1 MPFSFLQH
9 LIVRQTLV
17 ALNIPTNY
25 IFWYFPACFET
36 VIVYRD
42 DVDLSNY
49 ATSFFLETPGNASSS
64 KWNISKVPLCIGIV
78 CNIEFLLMKTEAC
91 QQICQTDAQCNYFMY
106 DYGDCHLK
114 KYRGNIHESKSI
126 IVFLIFIL
134 KNRFYML
141 TLENVLWTL
150 IKSDCEIWLIESPS
164 TSERLTDLGKLNLVM
179 AVRFKA
185 QPAEVN

>member
-1 MPFSFLQH
+1 MQKILKKPQISSLMPFSFLQH

-64 KWNISKVPLCIGIV
+64 KWNISKVHLSIWNLIV
-78 CNIEFLLMKTEAC
+78 ILNFFIE
-91 QQICQTDAQCNYFMY
+91 
-106 DYGDCHLK
+106 
-114 KYRGNIHESKSI
+114 
-126 IVFLIFIL
+126 
-134 KNRFYML
+134 NRSLSADLPDWCSVQLFY
-141 TLENVLWTL
+141 VWLWRL
-150 IKSDCEIWLIESPS
+150 PS
-164 TSERLTDLGKLNLVM
+164 EKVPWKHSWE
-179 AVRFKA
+179 
-185 QPAEVN
+185 